1 MQITQTTHERL
12 VDMLTSLELTAI
24 SDQLDRLLS
33 EAARQDLA
41 LPDALAM
48 SKAASLEYSSWRRP
62 RLSLARSMLEI
73 PSD

>member
-48 SKAASLEYSSWRRP
+48 SKAASLE
-62 RLSLARSMLEI
+62 
-73 PSD
+73 